1 MPYLY
6 YYNVCIDAIF
16 VLLPYLYYYHICID
30 AIFVL
35 LPYLYWA
42 DPPFEVLGENGSVS
56 LDTLMCGLEM
66 DCAVAYQRQ
75 RGGTANWTGWS
86 AAYNGNKMGETSEQG
101 KD

>member
-1 MPYLY
+1 MRSF
-6 YYNVCIDAIF
+6 NAK
-16 VLLPYLYYYHICID
+16 
-30 AIFVL
+30 FVL

-56 LDTLMCGLEM
+56 LDTLVSGLEM

-75 RGGTANWTGWS
+75 GGGTANWTGWS

-101 KD
+101 KDWLFLHYCFISRS